1 MQCIHGTG
9 FCDICNKQY
18 PKYKERYEQLKR
30 QASINMEYY
39 PIEDECHYYDPIEH
53 YDDDDDESSI
63 ISPEFYTYDDG
74 ESEGFLRHDDD
85 PFDYH
90 PD

>member
-30 QASINMEYY
+30 QASIKQGYKM
-39 PIEDECHYYDPIEH
+39 PPQI
-53 YDDDDDESSI
+53 
-63 ISPEFYTYDDG
+63 
-74 ESEGFLRHDDD
+74 
-85 PFDYH
+85 
-90 PD
+90 